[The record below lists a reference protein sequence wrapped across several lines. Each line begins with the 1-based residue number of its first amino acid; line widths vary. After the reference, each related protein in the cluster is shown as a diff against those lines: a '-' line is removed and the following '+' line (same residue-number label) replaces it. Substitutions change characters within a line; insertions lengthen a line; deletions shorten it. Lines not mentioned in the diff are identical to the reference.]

1 MERARLGKTELEV
14 SRLGFGGAEIGW
26 DEKQTAD
33 NVGKL
38 LNAALDEGLNLI
50 DTAAAYKASEQLI
63 GATVGHRRKEFIL
76 LSKAGALDAFTR
88 YDWSKRGILETIQ
101 TSLKNLRTDYLDVAQ
116 LHSCGVEI
124 LKQGE
129 VIEALIVAKERGY
142 ARFAGYSGDSFDAS
156 FAVEMDFFDTLQT
169 SVNIADQQALD
180 LTIPRA
186 KERDMGVIAKRP
198 VANAAW
204 RNGEKPENSY
214 HHEYWERLQK
224 LQYDFLSKSLEES
237 IAKALRFTLSVEGVT
252 AAIVG
257 TTKPGRWRENAN
269 YVGEGNLSPEEFEGI
284 RERWKEVADDGW
296 TGQV

>member
-76 LSKAGALDAFTR
+76 LSKAGALDAFAR

-116 LHSCGVEI
+116 LHSCGAEI

-142 ARFAGYSGDSFDAS
+142 ARFAGYSGDGFDAS

-180 LTIPRA
+180 LTIPPA

-204 RNGEKPENSY
+204 RNREKPENSY

-237 IAKALRFTLSVEGVT
+237 IAKALRFTLSVEGVA

-269 YVGEGNLSPEEFEGI
+269 YVAEGNLSPEEFEGV